1 MANID
6 QNHLA
11 EQIKEFG
18 FSTDFSIPTG
28 TNDSLIVYYKNIP
41 IVSPFYKGSLVKTT
55 NALERKLM
63 NVDVEQNAAQLFITY
78 FTQVC
83 IKTKESEH
91 SSSMNENQNIDGK
104 KKNEYVYK
112 YSKLL
117 DKNDKKKKKSLYE
130 SVMLTTS
137 NDGESTQ
144 PVFLYYDKEQDKIKA
159 VRYIEESNMILN
171 PVEQDEYQYMPYT
184 YDTDIDE
191 ANLIKD
197 QIKNTTIESF
207 YKEVLELVM
216 LFNIQDKDKQ
226 VLIAANIIWS
236 YFQDKFPTCHYP
248 TITGKPGSGKTSVG
262 HTFGALGYRPIYQVD
277 PSAPNIFRT
286 LGKIEAGQ
294 CTLILDEADRLA
306 MSSDLMATIKT
317 GYDKKGKTPR
327 INQFTNKPEYFHSYC
342 LKFIIAERIPKEW
355 KTDGILHRMLSW
367 VSQPGISGFDIKEVL
382 NEESRNPEQ
391 QQIFDRIIPFRKK
404 MVIYRLVHFN
414 DPVANIDVGVVM
426 RDKELVKPMLQLFYN
441 HCSENTLNE
450 LIQSLQNSIDEKN
463 EVKKNSID
471 EVLYSIVV
479 NLVAEYN
486 TYEIP
491 VEILWKALIETLE
504 GPHSYRPTKENRQN
518 IENEFSDYGK
528 QYKTTISRNIVTMFS
543 AEHRHRNSG
552 NVILFSKQKIDNLT
566 KMRHERRIEVKEI
579 FPNTDNY
586 NNRGE
591 GSEGNEGSREGPCT
605 AIEVYRGID
614 NSKLELSSNSP
625 LKTLP
630 ILLSLTNITK

>member
-1 MANID
+1 MSHADDNG
-6 QNHLA
+6 NVLA
-11 EQIKEFG
+11 EQLRKLG
-18 FSTDFSIPTG
+18 FSTDFTIPTSDNG
-28 TNDSLIVYYKNIP
+28 SLVVYYKNIAV
-41 IVSPFYKGSLVKTT
+41 VSPFYKSLVKITRE
-55 NALERKLM
+55 LERKLS
-63 NVDVEQNAAQLFITY
+63 NIGVDQNTAQLFITY
-78 FTQVC
+78 FTNVYLD
-83 IKTKESEH
+83 TKKYENL
-91 SSSMNENQNIDGK
+91 SSTNQTQNIDDK
-104 KKNEYVYK
+104 KKLEYLYK
-112 YSKLL
+112 YSKIH
-117 DKNDKKKKKSLYE
+117 DKNDKGKKRVLHE
-130 SVMLTTS
+130 SVMLIS
-137 NDGESTQ
+137 NGGESTQ
-144 PVFLYYDKEQDKIKA
+144 PSFLYYDKYQDKIKA
-159 VRYIEESNMILN
+159 VQYIEESNRTIN
-171 PVEQDEYQYMPYT
+171 PVEQDEYQYIPYT
-184 YDTDIDE
+184 YDADIDE

-197 QIKNTTIESF
+197 QIKNITIESF
-207 YKEVLELVM
+207 YKEVSEFVR
-216 LFNIQDKDKQ
+216 LFNVQDKNKR

-306 MSSDLMATIKT
+306 MSGDLMTTIKT

-367 VSQPGISGFDIKEVL
+367 VSQPGISEFDIKEVL
-382 NEESRNPEQ
+382 NEEASYQEQ
-391 QQIFDRIIPFRKK
+391 QELFDRLVAFRKK
-404 MVIYRLVHFN
+404 ILIYRLVHFN

-441 HCSENTLNE
+441 HCGENTLNE
-450 LIQSLQNSIDEKN
+450 IIQSLQISIDEKN

-479 NLVAEYN
+479 NVVAEYN

-518 IENEFSDYGK
+518 IDYEFSDYGK
-528 QYKTTISRNIVTMFS
+528 QYKTTISKNIVTMFS

-552 NVILFSKQKIDNLT
+552 NVIVFSKQKIDNLT
-566 KMRHERRIEVKEI
+566 KMRRERRIEVKEI

-586 NNRGE
+586 NNTGE

-605 AIEVYRGID
+605 AIEVYRGIND
-614 NSKLELSSNSP
+614 SKLELSSNSP

-630 ILLSLTNITK
+630 ILLS